1 MESRGL
7 GSNADVRSGSM
18 SYRWKLD
25 DLNAYFEFIP
35 YDKVLKNATSRNEA
49 IFRELKVERLSK
61 AVCED

>member
-1 MESRGL
+1 
-7 GSNADVRSGSM
+7 M